1 VPTLLVD
8 EMGFRIVHDVVS
20 GQDTFTLEQREGDDA
35 MGQPHWR
42 KIETKSTTMLKLLYQ
57 YIVQLKMQERD

>member
-1 VPTLLVD
+1 MPTLLVD

-20 GQDTFTLEQREGDDA
+20 EQDVFTLEQREGNDA

-42 KIETKSTTMLKLLYQ
+42 KVETKSTTMLKLLYH
-57 YIVQLKMQERD
+57 YIVKIKTGQE

>member
-1 VPTLLVD
+1 MPTLLVD

-20 GQDTFTLEQREGDDA
+20 EQDVFTLEQREGNDA

-42 KIETKSTTMLKLLYQ
+42 KVETKSTTMLKLLYH
-57 YIVQLKMQERD
+57 YIVKIKTQE